1 MKIRQLSD
9 LHLETGPFTW
19 EDQGEDVVVLA
30 GDIGVGVAGIEWA
43 KTITKPVVYVAGN
56 HENWDGDISVSYTH
70 LCALRMPSIF
80 SKRITE

>member
-30 GDIGVGVAGIEWA
+30 GDIGVGIAGIEWA
-43 KTITKPVVYVAGN
+43 KTIA
-56 HENWDGDISVSYTH
+56 
-70 LCALRMPSIF
+70 
-80 SKRITE
+80 

>member
-30 GDIGVGVAGIEWA
+30 ERYWHRYRRNRVG
-43 KTITKPVVYVAGN
+43 
-56 HENWDGDISVSYTH
+56 
-70 LCALRMPSIF
+70 
-80 SKRITE
+80 